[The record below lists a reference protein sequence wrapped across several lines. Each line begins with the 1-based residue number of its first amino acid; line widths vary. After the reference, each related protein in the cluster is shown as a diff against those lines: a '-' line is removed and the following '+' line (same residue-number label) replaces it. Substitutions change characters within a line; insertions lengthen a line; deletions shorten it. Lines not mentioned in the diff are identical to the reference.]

1 MMNTKTTK
9 RQQAIILVSAFG
21 AGVVALV
28 ILALVLY
35 NYGPGNMWLG
45 AIGGGTVTLLALA
58 VATWRVLRRPDS
70 SNLVDRTIAVG
81 AARDERDQA
90 ILRNAFAILGY
101 FALPLTMVAAVALAI
116 GAPLLPTITILLFS
130 QIATGVGGFIYQ
142 ARRI

>member
-9 RQQAIILVSAFG
+9 RQEAIILVSAFG

-70 SNLVDRTIAVG
+70 SHLVDRTIAVG
-81 AARDERDQA
+81 AARAERGEA
-90 ILRNAFAILGY
+90 
-101 FALPLTMVAAVALAI
+101 
-116 GAPLLPTITILLFS
+116 ILLFS